1 MGGGGDGHSTTYKGF
16 TVHHPKRWHV
26 VTGKGMCAMMWFWIM
41 YRAKQDGAALLGLRH
56 PWEGHEDHTDGGHE
70 H

>member
-1 MGGGGDGHSTTYKGF
+1 MTPYGQF
-16 TVHHPKRWHV
+16 TVQNQRFYSRI
-26 VTGKGMCAMMWFWIM
+26 GFWIM